1 MSCPCFKIS
10 FGMRDMNNF
19 TCKRKETFVFNH
31 VTSYCTTGQYV
42 VFFYFCAFTAV
53 YTVTK
58 TKSIIFYLRFYP
70 LHLFSYLNSWE
81 RVSIFPF
88 ECSVLHKGTTGT
100 IFITSLVW
108 CGSWLGIE
116 PGTYHTWSQHSTT
129 RLSSVVLCSCSLIK
143 VFIIQ
148 VLSFKIYCTTCNIQM
163 RRHVNLDLP
172 SFQQNVTNNLF
183 LNK

>member
-70 LHLFSYLNSWE
+70 LHLFTYLNSWE
-81 RVSIFPF
+81 RASI
-88 ECSVLHKGTTGT
+88 
-100 IFITSLVW
+100 SLSMLSAKQGNYWYHFYHVF
-108 CGSWLGIE
+108 GPWLGIE
-116 PGTYHTWSQHSTT
+116 PGTSSTRSQHSTT

-143 VFIIQ
+143 VFIIR
-148 VLSFKIYCTTCNIQM
+148 VLSFKIYCTTCNTGIHM

-172 SFQQNVTNNLF
+172 VFQQNVTNNLF